1 MSRTIL
7 TSLFKKMPLRKG
19 LVEHG
24 MKFVCW
30 ICFLL
35 KSLVFPSYCLQWCLM
50 DVKQL
55 VINFWSKTFSE
66 QLILSL
72 IWIWEPP
79 IGRKERSN
87 THHIAL
93 RADLLSSFNPC
104 TFCMLDVAGNPSN
117 TDSFYFFFDRW
128 FRRAGFLLR
137 RQTPLTTRLFS
148 ARKQVI
154 HLYWAVLGGRW
165 EIMCHN
171 LLTSLWLM

>member
-24 MKFVCW
+24 MKFVCL

-117 TDSFYFFFDRW
+117 TDSFFFLFLFWQMIQESRVLIETADTTHNKIVQCQK
-128 FRRAGFLLR
+128 AGN
-137 RQTPLTTRLFS
+137 PS
-148 ARKQVI
+148 
-154 HLYWAVLGGRW
+154 VLSSSGWKMG
-165 EIMCHN
+165 N
-171 LLTSLWLM
+171 NVP